1 MPTRFFGDSVSLH
14 FYPFHPA
21 WPSFKWPLQATGKK
35 PAPVPYLDLSLLAQK
50 RDRNSVRF
58 ENCHENPEVSS
69 QIGVPLFGY
78 PQIIPGHETHT
89 VTWGSTPSLKI
100 RITRLG
106 PKVCGSRGSHKNFGL
121 TFGPF
126 VAIRCGMVNNSCQT
140 WNIIIQLRWIWRY
153 SVYQR
158 LNFLRVWSFS
168 FL

>member
-1 MPTRFFGDSVSLH
+1 MPTRFFVTV
-14 FYPFHPA
+14 YPFISIHFTQLDPA
-21 WPSFKWPLQATGKK
+21 SNDHFKLRGKNR
-35 PAPVPYLDLSLLAQK
+35 LLYHISIFHSWHRKGAETVFDS
-50 RDRNSVRF
+50 RTA
-58 ENCHENPEVSS
+58 EVSS

-140 WNIIIQLRWIWRY
+140 WNIIIRLRWIWRY